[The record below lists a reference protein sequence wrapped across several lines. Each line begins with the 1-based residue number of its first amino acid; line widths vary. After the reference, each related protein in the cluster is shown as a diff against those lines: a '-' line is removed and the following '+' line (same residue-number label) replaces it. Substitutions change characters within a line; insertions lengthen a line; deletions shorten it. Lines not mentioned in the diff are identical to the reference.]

1 MSLRGAVIGI
11 IALGSAVPWRARG
24 ETIARGSFEEPGS
37 LGDIAGTVQQIPYGG
52 TVTNEPGRQNVRYL
66 AGSAGAGLE
75 LGFATAWLTN
85 ANSAAD
91 GVGPITSSGD
101 TSDLI
106 GVTDLAPPG
115 TNFADGSFGFMIED
129 ADGEITLTFD
139 AVDLSTRREQAL
151 SLDVFLAS
159 TTWETA
165 DYLRV
170 SVSGTDTNAILFDTA
185 GLDVD
190 DLAIEGRWN
199 HIDASLEGFDRA
211 VLQIAFS
218 SNASDER
225 LWIDNIAFSGVAIP
239 EPSSAMLLVAGA
251 LVIGPAL
258 RRMRFRLGICR
269 DIVDSGP
276 GPTGPHLCAPC
287 HSSAS

>member
-1 MSLRGAVIGI
+1 MQTNRTSWCAAMSLRGAVIGI

-24 ETIARGSFEEPGS
+24 ETIARSSFEEPGS
-37 LGDIAGTVQQIPYGG
+37 LGDIAGTVQQIAYGG
-52 TVTNEPGRQNVRYL
+52 TVTNEPGRQNVQYP
-66 AGSAGAGLE
+66 AGSVGAGLE

-85 ANSAAD
+85 ANAAAD
-91 GVGPITSSGD
+91 GVGPVTSTGD
-101 TSDLI
+101 TSDLL

-115 TNFADGSFGFMIED
+115 TGFADGSFGFMVED

-139 AVDLSTRREQAL
+139 AVDFSAHREQSL
-151 SLDVFLAS
+151 SLEVFLAS
-159 TTWETA
+159 TTWEMA

-170 SVSGTDTNAILFDTA
+170 SVSGSETNAIIFDTV

-190 DLAIEGRWN
+190 DLAIEGGWN
-199 HIDASLEGFDRA
+199 HIAASLEGFDRA

-225 LWIDNIAFSGVAIP
+225 LWIDNIVFSGVAIP

-251 LVIGPAL
+251 AVIGSAL
-258 RRMRFRLGICR
+258 RHGRRRTP
-269 DIVDSGP
+269 P
-276 GPTGPHLCAPC
+276 GA
-287 HSSAS
+287 AA